1 MGELGLFIERLFCCP
16 VEDCDREYKSKFNL
30 KKHIQTWH
38 LNAISFNCKV
48 CNKKFVSKQNL
59 REHNFIHLNKKPF
72 KCTFCGK
79 KFRQSSQLCLHKR
92 SHKKNYGETCKFLQ
106 SINEL

>member
-1 MGELGLFIERLFCCP
+1 MNELGLFIERLFCCSFG
-16 VEDCDREYKSKFNL
+16 ECDREYKSKFIL
-30 KKHIQTWH
+30 KKHILIWH
-38 LNAISFNCKV
+38 LNSISFTCKV

-72 KCTFCGK
+72 RCTFCGK

-92 SHKKNYGETCKFLQ
+92 SHKKNYAESCRFLQ
-106 SINEL
+106 SINE